1 MRQVIAIAVFGA
13 GLVACGSYPAPTE
26 KLVSSQGALR
36 VAQEVNAAGNP
47 QAALHLKL
55 AQEQVEQ
62 AKQMMADGNNQ
73 RAEYV
78 LMRAEADA
86 ELAEALAREAQM
98 KAQAQQAQEDVQK
111 AKQRLRGE
119 GR

>member
-1 MRQVIAIAVFGA
+1 MRQLMIAAVAFG
-13 GLVACGSYPAPTE
+13 LIACGSYPAPTE

-36 VAQEVNAAGNP
+36 VAQEVNASAHP

-62 AKQMMADGNNQ
+62 AKAMMADGNNE

-86 ELAEALAREAQM
+86 ELAEWLAREAQI
-98 KAQAQQAQEDVQK
+98 KGLAQQALEEVQK
-111 AKQRLRGE
+111 AKQRLQG
-119 GR
+119 GGK

>member
-1 MRQVIAIAVFGA
+1 MIAALPMLA
-13 GLVACGSYPAPTE
+13 GLAVSSIGCGSYPAPTE

-36 VAQEVNAAGNP
+36 VAQEVNASAHP

-62 AKQMMADGNNQ
+62 AKQMMADGNNE

-86 ELAEALAREAQM
+86 ELAEWLAREAQT
-98 KAQAQQAQEDVQK
+98 KAQAQSAQEEVQK
-111 AKQRLRGE
+111 AKQRLRGD
-119 GR
+119 R